1 MTDFSAPASAPATT
15 TAANPPTSG
24 ALLAYALFGIAGV
37 IALVHSGFPPIAP
50 LFGLIGIIA
59 VIVCYVK
66 RDEAAGTWVASHLR
80 WLIRTFWFSLLWTMI
95 GWIVFWVLLIVIIGP
110 VIAVCIWGATAI
122 WILYRVIRGYLIF
135 KESRPVPGM

>member
-1 MTDFSAPASAPATT
+1 MTDFPAPASAPVTT

-95 GWIVFWVLLIVIIGP
+95 GWSSG
-110 VIAVCIWGATAI
+110 CC
-122 WILYRVIRGYLIF
+122 
-135 KESRPVPGM
+135 